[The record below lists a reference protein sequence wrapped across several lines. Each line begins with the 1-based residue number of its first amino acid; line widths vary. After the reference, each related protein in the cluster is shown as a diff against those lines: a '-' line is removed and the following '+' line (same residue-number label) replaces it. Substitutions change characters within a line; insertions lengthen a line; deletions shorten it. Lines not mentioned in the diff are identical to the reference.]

1 MKQKKKPTDTLKP
14 KVHPR
19 NKYTGRYDFPALVKS
34 FPTLKE
40 FVILNPNGEETINFA
55 DAEAV
60 KCLNKAILIHHYGI
74 SYWDI
79 PDGYLCPP
87 IPGRADY
94 IHHLADLACRSN
106 FGKIPQGN
114 KIKVLDIGVGANC
127 IYPIIGISEYGWSFI
142 GSDIDPLA
150 VDNANEIIAKNPL
163 LKDNATCLLQNDKK
177 DYFYGIILKEEKVDF
192 TLCNPPFH
200 SSWEDAQEGTI
211 RKVKNLTGEK
221 VAVADLNFGGQN
233 NELWY
238 EGGEARFVK
247 NMIRQSKKFGQSVFW
262 FSSLVSK
269 QSNLKAIYSTLE
281 ELGASEVETLE
292 MGQGNKSSRV
302 VTWTFLTK
310 EEQMAWKISRWK
322 IDAKKETTA

>member
-1 MKQKKKPTDTLKP
+1 MKQKKKAPENLKP

-19 NKYTGRYDFPALVKS
+19 NKNNGRYDFPNLITS
-34 FPTLKE
+34 FPDLKD

-55 DAEAV
+55 DADAV
-60 KCLNKAILIHHYGI
+60 KCLNKALLIHHYGI

-87 IPGRADY
+87 IPGRTDY

-106 FGKIPQGN
+106 FGKIPQGK
-114 KIKVLDIGVGANC
+114 KIKVLDVGVGANC
-127 IYPIIGISEYGWSFI
+127 IYPIIGVSEYDWSFI

-150 VDNANEIIAKNPL
+150 VQNANEIISTNDI
-163 LKDNATCLLQNDKK
+163 LKENVICLLQQDKK

-192 TLCNPPFH
+192 TMCNPPFH
-200 SSWEDAQEGTI
+200 ASWEDAQEGTI
-211 RKVKNLTGEK
+211 RKIRNLTGEK

-247 NMIRQSKKFGQSVFW
+247 NMIRQSKKFGQSVYW

-269 QSNLKAIYSTLE
+269 QSNLKAIYTTLQE
-281 ELGASEVETLE
+281 VGATEVETLE

-302 VTWTFLTK
+302 VAWSFLNK

-322 IDAKKETTA
+322 IETQTK